1 MFRRLPISTLFAVL
15 TMFVLGATGDVRAQN
30 NESTSSAKNMIRI
43 ALLAPRGSVVD
54 LVFRKMDRDMRAATN
69 NEWGVRVYS
78 SGVAGDEKDVI
89 RKMRV
94 SQMDSA
100 IITTTGMSQV
110 VRELAVLDTPG
121 VITSYEDVKKIQKE
135 MWNEWTQTFLKN
147 NVKLIG
153 WFPTGEYRIF
163 TKGKITSINDFKS
176 RRPWLWPESFI
187 LKELWRGLGANGV
200 PLGIPDVYAA
210 LQTGMIDSYI
220 ATCITAVAMQWHT
233 KVDSMSQFAKG
244 ILLQAWVMNKGSWD
258 ALPQT
263 ARDVIDKVVAHYKD
277 SVFVDAKTADDA
289 AYQKLLKR
297 GFSTFPTF
305 KGYEKVEEMV
315 REKLTGRVFSKEL
328 LQRIA
333 KVTGHQ

>member
-15 TMFVLGATGDVRAQN
+15 MMFVFGATGAVRAQGS
-30 NESTSSAKNMIRI
+30 ESANAAKNMIRI

-54 LVFRKMDRDMRAATN
+54 LVFRKMDRDIRAATN

-100 IITTTGMSQV
+100 IITATGMSQV

-121 VITSYEDVKKIQKE
+121 VIRSYEDIKKIQNV
-135 MWNEWTQTFLKN
+135 MWNEWTETFLKN

-153 WFPTGEYRIF
+153 WFPAGEYRIF
-163 TKGKITSINDFKS
+163 TKGKINSIADFKS
-176 RRPWLWPESFI
+176 RRPWLWPESYI
-187 LKELWRGLGANGV
+187 LKELWRGLGATGV

-210 LQTGMIDSYI
+210 LQTGMIDSYV
-220 ATCITAVAMQWHT
+220 ATCISAVAMQWHT
-233 KVDSMSQFAKG
+233 KVDSIAEVDAG

-258 ALPQT
+258 ALPQK
-263 ARDVIDKVVAHYKD
+263 AKEVINQVVAHYKE
-277 SVFVDAKTADDA
+277 SVFVDAKKADDA
-289 AYQKLLKR
+289 AYQRLIKR
-297 GFSTFPTF
+297 GFTISPPI
-305 KGYEKVEEMV
+305 KGLDKVEQLV
-315 REKLTGRVFSKEL
+315 REKLTGRVFSKDL
-328 LQRIA
+328 LQRIL
-333 KVTGHQ
+333 KITGH